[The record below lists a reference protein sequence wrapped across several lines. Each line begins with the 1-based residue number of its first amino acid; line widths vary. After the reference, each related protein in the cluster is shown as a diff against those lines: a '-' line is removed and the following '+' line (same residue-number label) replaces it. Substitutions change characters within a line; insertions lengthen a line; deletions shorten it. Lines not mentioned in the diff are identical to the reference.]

1 MRKFLL
7 FSLLA
12 AFSQAG
18 LAYAADSNIAGATD
32 GLSDR
37 ELFDKALHGGIGKC
51 YLSDARQCRT
61 CFADY
66 YVKSSLVR
74 WNGKGWPVNPRSK
87 DSTGA
92 VVPAKRKNYNCW
104 NGYSHNMCHNSH
116 KPEKDV
122 VKNAAAQL
130 RDAIKDKSNPCGLVK
145 CTGKECGGQKNN
157 NGQSGND
164 KGRNNSAL

>member
-1 MRKFLL
+1 MRKVLL

-12 AFSQAG
+12 ALVMAVETAPAAAFSPKSQG
-18 LAYAADSNIAGATD
+18 LD

-51 YLSDARQCRT
+51 YLSDARQCKT

-74 WNGKGWPVNPRSK
+74 WGGKGWPVNPRSK

-92 VVPAKRKNYNCW
+92 VVPAKRANYFCW
-104 NGYSHNMCHNSH
+104 NGYSNNMCHNSR

-130 RDAIKDKSNPCGLVK
+130 RDAIKDRSDPCGLAA
-145 CTGKECGGQKNN
+145 CTGKNCPAPGGPH
-157 NGQSGND
+157 
-164 KGRNNSAL
+164 NSQL